1 MKIQNSLLVIATV
14 LMAFFSFQ
22 SISFAQTNMEEF
34 LSKWENGK
42 QFTLEVVDKMP
53 ENLYDYKPEASAMSF
68 NEQVSHLSTVIVG
81 ISQRFLKG
89 TDSGIDLNAKPKNK
103 AELRA
108 FVEKCYDFANMT
120 FKNLSMADL
129 DEKVEIFGTTATR
142 REVISLMDDHCTHH
156 RGAAVSYI
164 RANGIEPPRYRG
176 LGM

>member
-1 MKIQNSLLVIATV
+1 MKTQNSVLVIATV
-14 LMAFFSFQ
+14 LMAFFSIQ
-22 SISFAQTNMEEF
+22 SVSFAKTNMEVF

-53 ENLYDYKPEASAMSF
+53 ENLYDYKPEASGMSF
-68 NEQVSHLSTVIVG
+68 NEQVTHLSSAIAG

-89 TDSGIDLNAKPKNK
+89 TDPGFAIDAKPKNK

-108 FVEKCYDFANMT
+108 FVEKCYDYGTKT
-120 FKNLSMADL
+120 FKSLGLADL
-129 DEKVEIFGTTATR
+129 DEKVEIFGTAATR
-142 REVISLMDDHCTHH
+142 REVISLIDDHWTHH

-176 LGM
+176 MGM